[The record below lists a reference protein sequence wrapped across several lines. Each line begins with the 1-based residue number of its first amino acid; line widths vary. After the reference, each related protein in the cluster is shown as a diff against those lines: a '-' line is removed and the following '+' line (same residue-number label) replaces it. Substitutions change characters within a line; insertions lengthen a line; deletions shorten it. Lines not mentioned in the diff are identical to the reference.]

1 MLKLT
6 EQLSEA
12 EKEIQRLREPNS
24 SSSTSSISQSMEIVD
39 PQLLDE
45 FEVNHIYNDDVFFMP
60 DATYYFNGQEWI
72 NLYI

>member
-1 MLKLT
+1 MLKLR

-24 SSSTSSISQSMEIVD
+24 SSSTASISQSMEVVD
-39 PQLLDE
+39 PQFHDE
-45 FEVNHIYNDDVFFMP
+45 FEVNHIYNDVFFMS

-72 NLYI
+72 I